1 MDGSEMI
8 KRLKCYRL
16 TKKQLA
22 SAPAEFGDYV
32 NFGSA
37 AARIDRE
44 KFRPNRPARRPAATS
59 TRR

>member
-32 NFGSA
+32 NVDSA
-37 AARIDRE
+37 AARI
-44 KFRPNRPARRPAATS
+44 
-59 TRR
+59 